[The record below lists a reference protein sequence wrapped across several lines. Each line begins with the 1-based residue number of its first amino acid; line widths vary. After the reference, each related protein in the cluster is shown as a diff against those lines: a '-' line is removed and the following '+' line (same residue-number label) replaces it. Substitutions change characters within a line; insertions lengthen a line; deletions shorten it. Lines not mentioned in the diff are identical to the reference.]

1 MYADYE
7 FYTETYLKYGT
18 PRLTEEE
25 FNYLEQQAGVA
36 IRKYTIGRSDSYTA
50 GDEVKMAACAA
61 AEKMHDI
68 NQAHESMGVGVGI
81 TSEHVGE
88 YSVSYSGNTVK
99 ELSETT
105 AKEVKRVIY
114 DWLLPTGLLYRG
126 LVHVW

>member
-7 FYTETYLKYGT
+7 FYAVAYLQGLM
-18 PRLTEEE
+18 PRLSEEE
-25 FNYLEQQAGVA
+25 FTFYEQKAGVQ
-36 IRKYTIGRSDSYTA
+36 IRKYTLGRSDSYT

-61 AEKMHDI
+61 AEKLSDI

-99 ELSETT
+99 ELSEMTT
-105 AKEVKRVIY
+105 KEVRKVIY

-126 LVHVW
+126 LNHVR